1 MGKRSKTAQINEQS
15 HTENVSTLNDKREM
29 FVNEY
34 LKCFNA
40 TKAAKAAGY
49 SEHTAGVQG
58 HELLKIPEIASRV
71 RARLNQSA
79 MEADEVLYHLASIAR
94 GDVSEVVDDSGNP
107 DVKIAKT
114 NGATLL
120 IKRIKT
126 RTITTA
132 DKDGAGSDIVENE
145 IELHDRL
152 RALELIGKHHKLF
165 TDKQEIGGLD
175 GKPIPVFVTGMSM
188 DEL

>member
-1 MGKRSKTAQINEQS
+1 MGKRTKALQPSAIEEIS
-15 HTENVSTLNDKREM
+15 SALNDRQEL

-49 SEHTAGVQG
+49 SEDTAYSQG
-58 HELLKIPEIASRV
+58 HRLLKNAEVASRV
-71 RARLNQSA
+71 RERLNQSA

-94 GDVSEVVDDSGNP
+94 GDVSEVVDDNGNP
-107 DVKIAKT
+107 DVKMAKT

-126 RTITTA
+126 RTVTTA

-165 TDKQEIGGLD
+165 TDKQEISGTD
-175 GKPIPVFVTGMSM
+175 GKPIPVLITGMSM